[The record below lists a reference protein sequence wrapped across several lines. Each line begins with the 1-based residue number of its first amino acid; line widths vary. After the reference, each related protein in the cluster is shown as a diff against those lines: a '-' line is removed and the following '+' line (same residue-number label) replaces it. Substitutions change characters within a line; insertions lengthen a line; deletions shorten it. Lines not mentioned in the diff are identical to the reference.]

1 MHEMYIATRGSGL
14 TSGIK
19 RCINANKIHSVFTY
33 FCEYMFS
40 DSHIIVIKTCKLGF
54 QKREASGSP
63 VQFYW

>member
-19 RCINANKIHSVFTY
+19 RCINANKILLVFTY
-33 FCEYMFS
+33 FWVKSIQVIEYMFS

-54 QKREASGSP
+54 QKR
-63 VQFYW
+63 